1 MAKKHQLTTSDHLP
15 YDEFVKL
22 LDGLR
27 KDENYIFELF
37 ARLAFCTACRI
48 SDVLSIKW
56 CDILK
61 KSAFSITEKKTGKT
75 RRITFNKSVQQ
86 KISELYRIL
95 GSPNKEQ
102 YIFASKRTGKPIS
115 VQYVNKQLKRFK
127 FRYGLH
133 INNFSSHTF
142 RKTFGRYVYDT
153 NGHSADSLIL
163 LNRILNHSSIQVTK
177 TYIGITQEEINSVFD
192 SIAF

>member
-61 KSAFSITEKKTGKT
+61 KSAFLITEKKTGKT
-75 RRITFNKSVQQ
+75 RRITLNKSVQQ
-86 KISELYRIL
+86 KISELYRLL

-102 YIFASKRTGKPIS
+102 YIFANKRTGRPIS

-163 LNRILNHSSIQVTK
+163 LNRILNHSSIQITK

-192 SIAF
+192 SINF